1 MSKRRTKI
9 PTPTWEHEQTG
20 ITRKLDANRW
30 QIWATA
36 GILVLV
42 FAALGVIGWAYLA
55 DYIDDQQR
63 PGSLGLRV
71 ADSELTVAEYTTRA
85 SLFAEEFGIATATT
99 IIPALNAAL
108 VEEAL
113 LLQFADE
120 LSATASDDE
129 VRAEIASRLGI
140 EADDVNFD
148 ARFEE
153 ELTRTGF
160 SEEDF
165 RDMARAA
172 VLVVGVRD
180 SFASE
185 VAKSLPSVNYR
196 QIQVADQD
204 AADDLVAQL
213 DAGADF
219 VTLAT
224 EDSLVLDAV
233 AGEPVWVPEGVLDP
247 TEEAVLFGLA
257 VNEITTFSSTNA
269 VFVFQV
275 LEKSESREV
284 AEDHR
289 ITLGGAAYA
298 AWLIEKQ
305 ESVVI
310 VNEFDLQ
317 LGNPDKVAYVIS
329 HANLDLQR

>member
-1 MSKRRTKI
+1 M
-9 PTPTWEHEQTG
+9 
-20 ITRKLDANRW
+20 
-30 QIWATA
+30 
-36 GILVLV
+36 
-42 FAALGVIGWAYLA
+42 
-55 DYIDDQQR
+55 
-63 PGSLGLRV
+63 
-71 ADSELTVAEYTTRA
+71 
-85 SLFAEEFGIATATT
+85 
-99 IIPALNAAL
+99 
-108 VEEAL
+108 
-113 LLQFADE
+113 
-120 LSATASDDE
+120 
-129 VRAEIASRLGI
+129 
-140 EADDVNFD
+140 NFD

-204 AADDLVAQL
+204 AADDIVAQL

-329 HANLDLQR
+329 HANLDVR